1 MRSDTVSEPVKGTR
15 ALVTGAGGFIGS
27 HLVERL
33 VAEGVRVR
41 AFVRYTSRSDL
52 GLLRQLGDGVLA
64 SLEVVHGDL
73 RDSSA
78 VAQAMEGCDHVY
90 HLGALIAIPYSYLH
104 PREVVETN
112 VIGTLNVLEAARRTQ
127 PARVIVT
134 STSEVYGTARS
145 AKISEAHPLQGQS
158 PYSASK
164 IGADKLAESYY
175 RAFDVPVVTIRPFN
189 TYGPRQS
196 ARAIIPTIITQA
208 LALPTVK
215 VGALTP
221 TRDFTYVTDTVAG
234 FIAAA
239 GAPAEKVVGREINLG
254 ADDEIAVGDLAH
266 RILDLVG
273 RKVEL
278 VCDSRRLR
286 PEKSEVDRLHS
297 DNRLAKEL
305 LGWSPTVSLD
315 DGLRRTIDWIRD
327 NLQMYRLGVYEV

>member
-1 MRSDTVSEPVKGTR
+1 LSQRLRTGR

-33 VAEGVRVR
+33 VAGGTRVR
-41 AFVRYTSRSDL
+41 AFVRYTSRGNL
-52 GLLRQLGDGVLA
+52 GLLAQLPAEALA
-64 SLEVVHGDL
+64 SLEIVHGDL

-78 VAQAMEGCDHVY
+78 ILKAMEDCEEVY
-90 HLGALIAIPYSYLH
+90 HLGALIAIPYSYVH

-112 VIGTLNVLEAARRTQ
+112 VIGTLNVLEAARRTK
-127 PARVIVT
+127 PRRVIVT
-134 STSEVYGTARS
+134 STSEVYGTSRS
-145 AKISEAHPLQGQS
+145 EKISEAHPLQGQS

-175 RAFDVPVVTIRPFN
+175 RAFDVPVVTVRPFN

-208 LALPTVK
+208 LALSTVSI
-215 VGALTP
+215 GAFKP

-234 FIAAA
+234 FLAAA
-239 GAPAEKVVGREINLG
+239 AAPPDRVLGREINLG
-254 ADDEIAVGDLAH
+254 ADDEIAVDDLAR
-266 RILDLVG
+266 RIMALVG
-273 RKVEL
+273 RNLEL

-286 PEKSEVDRLHS
+286 PEKSEVERLHS

-305 LGWSPTVSLD
+305 LGWSPTVSLTE
-315 DGLRRTIDWIRD
+315 GLRRTIDWIRD
-327 NLQMYRLGVYEV
+327 NLQFYRPGFYEV